1 MDFLDDHD
9 QRVLTGLNH
18 VEGGDDLPLHTQFK
32 VTFSYALICMASKL
46 TDTLSFRFMLSRVR
60 Y

>member
-32 VTFSYALICMASKL
+32 VSFTCWMCMAFKL
-46 TDTLSFRFMLSRVR
+46 TDTLSFRFMLSRAR